1 MGIIDLSTKTG
12 VLKIMRVNG
21 PAKNKPLL
29 WVPGKWSLKSI
40 KPAREHEY
48 KCNISLCKAKI

>member
-1 MGIIDLSTKTG
+1 MGITDLSTKTG

-29 WVPGKWSLKSI
+29 WVPGKGSLKSI
-40 KPAREHEY
+40 KPAKEHETVQV
-48 KCNISLCKAKI
+48 